1 VVFLAGFDTL
11 GVLQQIVSGLAQG
24 AIFSSLALALVL
36 IYRAMNVINFA
47 QGEMAMF
54 STFIAFGL
62 ITGLHITYWIA
73 FPLTILISLAGGLL
87 LERVVIRPFEGAPPL
102 TMVVVT
108 LGLFFIVNGSA
119 GLLWGYLFQTF
130 PSPFPASPIN
140 VAGVYI
146 GIRDL
151 GVMGIVLALLV
162 AVYLI
167 LQHTK
172 LGLAMRTAALY
183 PESARLL
190 GIRVGWM
197 LALGWG
203 LAAATGAVAGTMV
216 APIVFLDPNMMQ
228 PILVYAFAAAVLGGI
243 ESPIGAVVGGAVV
256 GVALSLSSYLP
267 GAQNIRNAIAL
278 VIIVAVLVVR
288 PSGLFGRAQV
298 IKV

>member
-1 VVFLAGFDTL
+1 MVFLAGFDTL